1 MSDDNDFNYP
11 GELPICEHREEI
23 LALLEKNDVV
33 IVCGDT
39 GSGKTTQ
46 LPKMAMELG
55 RGKNGRRI
63 ACTQPRRL
71 AAVTV
76 AERVAR
82 RWNRILCGKYRRA
95 VPAPS
100 SAGSSV
106 RDP

>member
-1 MSDDNDFNYP
+1 MTNERDIDLNYSRD
-11 GELPICEHREEI
+11 LPICAHREEI
-23 LALLEKNDVV
+23 LSLLKSHPVV

-55 RGKNGRRI
+55 RARI

-76 AERVAR
+76 ATRVAAELKTP
-82 RWNRILCGKYRRA
+82 I
-95 VPAPS
+95 PET
-100 SAGSSV
+100 
-106 RDP
+106 DF